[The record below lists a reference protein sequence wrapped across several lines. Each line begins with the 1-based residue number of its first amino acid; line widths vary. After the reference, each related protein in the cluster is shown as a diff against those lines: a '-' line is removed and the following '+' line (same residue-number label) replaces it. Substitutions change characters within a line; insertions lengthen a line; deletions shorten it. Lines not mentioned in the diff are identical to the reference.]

1 MYCPNIKLKKDIIQ
15 REILGSG
22 DYLVIYRHHAI
33 NKCKWFHFFFEG
45 LKFDVVEETLYK
57 FDAIHPDE

>member
-1 MYCPNIKLKKDIIQ
+1 MQ
-15 REILGSG
+15 MVS
-22 DYLVIYRHHAI
+22 
-33 NKCKWFHFFFEG
+33 FFFEG